1 MLWALEGAVAR
12 SIDSQYETVVER
24 KVVKVQP
31 CLLSLGCRSLRVP
44 CTQSTGNG
52 LFISTEQVTVN
63 DKSGLQAHERSMCS
77 TYSKPF
83 RTLHL
88 LGLLSE
94 ERRRSRTD
102 GKTVLAREL
111 ALRSLSGELLLD
123 TEQLVVPANV
133 EISEWCR
140 DEVKSR
146 RQSQMEDESDVK
158 GRKGNVLGD
167 TLASGGGT
175 SLDLTR
181 PERNNKIRN
190 ERILRLTRPM

>member
-1 MLWALEGAVAR
+1 M
-12 SIDSQYETVVER
+12 
-24 KVVKVQP
+24 
-31 CLLSLGCRSLRVP
+31 
-44 CTQSTGNG
+44 
-52 LFISTEQVTVN
+52 N
-63 DKSGLQAHERSMCS
+63 DNSGLQEQERSMC
-77 TYSKPF
+77 SKPF

-133 EISEWCR
+133 EVSEWCR
-140 DEVKSR
+140 DEVKLR
-146 RQSQMEDESDVK
+146 RESEMEDESDAK

-181 PERNNKIRN
+181 PERNDKIRN